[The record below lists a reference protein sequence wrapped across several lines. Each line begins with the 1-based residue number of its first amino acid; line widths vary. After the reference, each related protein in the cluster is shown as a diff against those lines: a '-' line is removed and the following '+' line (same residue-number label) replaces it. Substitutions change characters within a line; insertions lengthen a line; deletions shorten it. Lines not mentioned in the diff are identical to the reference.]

1 VRYGALCV
9 AVAALIEPLGGA
21 LAEPIIVGGSGLPA
35 VELNPA
41 ASGVSAS
48 GTPSEPRVLSPA
60 APSGEGITL
69 KPPEGIELVVTHTQ
83 QPILVAPK
91 PVATAAPTPQPA
103 EPPASPE
110 EPAVSAPVAPA
121 ESQEAEQGPAE
132 PRTDETS
139 ALAAIEAVTAAAL
152 GVELSSKEQG
162 ASAAAAPLA
171 ASEGGEAGATNA
183 PAEAEPPAAEA
194 SSATP
199 SAAPAEA
206 PEGSAAAAQEGSSQP
221 AAALDKASSS
231 EETIETQELGVAEA
245 PDVAATAGAEV
256 AASAVAPTPEAAGAA
271 PESATVAALES
282 PAIAAAGTSAGARL
296 RLSFAPQADT
306 LPPGAEAGLGELAAE
321 LQANP
326 EARLQLKAYAA
337 GTPET
342 ASQARRL
349 ALSRALAVRSFL
361 IERGIRSTR
370 IDVRALGIP
379 EDDGPEDRVDVV
391 IVAR

>member
-1 VRYGALCV
+1 MSVPEA
-9 AVAALIEPLGGA
+9 P
-21 LAEPIIVGGSGLPA
+21 AEPEEAKPG
-35 VELNPA
+35 
-41 ASGVSAS
+41 
-48 GTPSEPRVLSPA
+48 PA
-60 APSGEGITL
+60 AP
-69 KPPEGIELVVTHTQ
+69 
-83 QPILVAPK
+83 
-91 PVATAAPTPQPA
+91 PA
-103 EPPASPE
+103 
-110 EPAVSAPVAPA
+110 
-121 ESQEAEQGPAE
+121 
-132 PRTDETS
+132 DETS
-139 ALAAIEAVTAAAL
+139 ALAAFEAKTAAAL

-245 PDVAATAGAEV
+245 PDVAATAGVEV
-256 AASAVAPTPEAAGAA
+256 AASAVAPTPGAPTPEATGAA